1 MIYIT
6 IHITMEPQRLLHW
19 ICRPLPWCHH
29 IRVARNDRASLL
41 LRATVGCFLSAYD
54 LRHFVY
60 IRTDRVSSEIGNLAI
75 LEGKFWRENF
85 ELATGSGLKFCDK
98 SNGDGPESLTNM

>member
-1 MIYIT
+1 M
-6 IHITMEPQRLLHW
+6 
-19 ICRPLPWCHH
+19 
-29 IRVARNDRASLL
+29 ARSDRASLL